1 MRPAGIWD
9 PCPPSLAG
17 AGRWGPVFVV
27 LEQRGQEAR
36 EETCSWY
43 RNFDH
48 RLSWQLLFSIIEA
61 ASSLVE
67 EC

>member
-1 MRPAGIWD
+1 M
-9 PCPPSLAG
+9 
-17 AGRWGPVFVV
+17 FVV

-36 EETCSWY
+36 EEMCSWY

-61 ASSLVE
+61 ASSLVV

>member
-1 MRPAGIWD
+1 M
-9 PCPPSLAG
+9 
-17 AGRWGPVFVV
+17 FVV
-27 LEQRGQEAR
+27 LEQRVQEAR

-48 RLSWQLLFSIIEA
+48 RLSWQLVFSIIEA
-61 ASSLVE
+61 VSSLVE